1 MMSVNKSKQY
11 KRKYM
16 ILYKE
21 KSISAYVDDRNQW
34 KVKKRRILL

>member
-1 MMSVNKSKQY
+1 MMNVNKSKQY

-21 KSISAYVDDRNQW
+21 ENYQGIDEGD
-34 KVKKRRILL
+34 I